1 MFVILAKIL
10 KGVLSRAAENW
21 HIYCLTRAETFLT
34 VTKMQQAV
42 NKNKSIRVLL
52 LFLTVFAAG
61 IGRGLRAQTAFQD
74 NQSQVA
80 PEILRAYWIVT
91 CCEYMDWKNYKTT
104 NDFVI
109 GVYGAMAEEINPL
122 AELTRDRKIN
132 ERNVVIKHFQRLRDI
147 TPTDVIYVNNHYN
160 EEIEA
165 VYNVALANKSLL
177 ITDRAPTDKYFM
189 LNLILEGKDKQFE
202 VNAETT
208 KKSDASMSDK
218 LYNQGG
224 ATLNLKDM
232 YVKKEKELKDKE
244 EMLQKQKV
252 QLDGKEAQLKKQIE
266 ENEVIREQ
274 NRQLAEQLN
283 KTEEEIRVQKTKAAI
298 LMDQVNSQQAKLAQN
313 KLKLAEQAQ
322 EIDSKQKQIEKSNE
336 ELQEKEELLTEREK
350 KIREQ
355 ELAIQDQNT
364 AINKNST
371 VITGIVVF
379 IGAVIL
385 LIALIVRSMI
395 ARNRAN
401 RALKKKN
408 QELMQQTEEINKQ
421 AQELEKVNVELEKLS
436 IVAGKTQNAIVI
448 MDRNGYFEW
457 VNAGFTRF
465 YGYTL
470 QLLRNERDENIVNV
484 SSNKSIRN
492 ILFKCVS
499 NKQTIVFET
508 LAKTRY
514 GKTVA
519 SQATLSPILNKKGEV
534 TQLVAIYSDINKLKE
549 QEAAIRSQ
557 NEELLQQK
565 NTLEVQKTQI
575 EEQNKHIKAS
585 IYYAQTI
592 QKTILPPQEQIEKYF
607 DCFVLFRPKDIVS
620 GDFYWFSEAQD
631 EGHNYLFIGDLDCTG
646 HGVPGAFMSLIGNR
660 ILNEVINVKKTYS
673 PRDIMDQLNKNV
685 IKALKQDQSTN
696 NDGMDT
702 CFCRVEKISSSDY
715 SVLFCGAKR
724 PLYYFSSSDEDVK
737 MLKGDRKSIGG
748 TQQKRGNIE
757 FTNQEIILRSG
768 DIMYLSSDG
777 IIDQND
783 SERKRFGTDN
793 FLAMLKKYRN
803 EPMNRQAEYF
813 AMTLDNYRKS
823 EEQRDDISVI
833 GIKFK

>member
-1 MFVILAKIL
+1 MQNSAGNNKKSL
-10 KGVLSRAAENW
+10 LS
-21 HIYCLTRAETFLT
+21 IFKTLIT
-34 VTKMQQAV
+34 
-42 NKNKSIRVLL
+42 SLL
-52 LFLTVFAAG
+52 LILVLTIG
-61 IGRGLRAQTAFQD
+61 ISKVSYA
-74 NQSQVA
+74 QVA
-80 PEILRAYWIVT
+80 PEILRSYWIIT
-91 CCEYMDWKNYKTT
+91 ACENVEFKNFKSP
-104 NDFVI
+104 NDFSI
-109 GVYGAMAEEINPL
+109 GVYGFMAEEVNS
-122 AELTRDRKIN
+122 LTEIATGRKLNDRN
-132 ERNVVIKHFQRLRDI
+132 LVIKHFRRLKDI
-147 TPTDVIYVNNHYN
+147 TPTDVIFVNNHYN
-160 EEIEA
+160 EELEA
-165 VYNVALANKSLL
+165 VYNIAVANKSLL
-177 ITDRAPTDKYFM
+177 MTDRAPSDQYFM
-189 LNLILEGKDKQFE
+189 VNLLLEGKDKQYE
-202 VNAETT
+202 ISAANA
-208 KKSDASMSDK
+208 KKSDLTFSDK
-218 LYNQGG
+218 MSNQGG
-224 ATLNLKDM
+224 ATLDLREM
-232 YVKKEKELKDKE
+232 YIKKERELQNKEERLEKQRIQLEEKEKE
-244 EMLQKQKV
+244 QQR
-252 QLDGKEAQLKKQIE
+252 QLE
-266 ENEVIREQ
+266 ENLIITEQ
-274 NRQLAEQLN
+274 NRQLAQELDQ
-283 KTEEEIRVQKTKAAI
+283 TEEQIEIQKTKAAI
-298 LMDQVNSQQAKLAQN
+298 LMDQVRSQEAKLAQN
-313 KLKLAEQAQ
+313 KIKLAEQES
-322 EIDSKQKQIEKSNE
+322 EIDSKQKQIETSNKELRDKELELSQRE
-336 ELQEKEELLTEREK
+336 E

-355 ELAIQDQNT
+355 ESTIQVRNT
-364 AINKNST
+364 AIDQNST

-379 IGAVIL
+379 IGVVIL
-385 LIALIVRSMI
+385 LIALIVRAM
-395 ARNRAN
+395 RLRKLAN
-401 RALKKKN
+401 IALKKKN
-408 QELMQQTEEINKQ
+408 IELVKQTDEINKQ

-436 IVAGKTQNAIVI
+436 IVAGKTQNAIII

-499 NKQTIVFET
+499 NKQTIVFESV
-508 LAKTRY
+508 AQTRY
-514 GKTVA
+514 GKKVA
-519 SQATLSPILNKKGEV
+519 TQTTLSPILNDKGEV

-565 NTLEVQKTQI
+565 NTLEVQKNQI

-585 IYYAQTI
+585 IHYAQTI
-592 QKTILPPQEQIEKYF
+592 QKTILPPVEQIEKYF

-620 GDFYWFSEAQD
+620 GDFYWFSEVQD
-631 EGHNYLFIGDLDCTG
+631 EGHNYQFIGDLDCTG

-702 CFCRVEKISSSDY
+702 CFCRVEKIASNDY
-715 SVLFCGAKR
+715 SVTFCGAKR
-724 PLYYFSSSDEDVK
+724 PLYYFTSNEEDVK

-757 FTNQEIILRSG
+757 FTNQEIIMHSG

-783 SERKRFGTDN
+783 ADRKRFGTEN
-793 FLAMLKKYRN
+793 FLAMLKKYRK
-803 EPMNRQAEYF
+803 EPMNRQGEYF

>member
-1 MFVILAKIL
+1 M
-10 KGVLSRAAENW
+10 
-21 HIYCLTRAETFLT
+21 T
-34 VTKMQQAV
+34 
-42 NKNKSIRVLL
+42 
-52 LFLTVFAAG
+52 AG
-61 IGRGLRAQTAFQD
+61 IGGSVHA
-74 NQSQVA
+74 QVA
-80 PEILRAYWIVT
+80 PEILRAYWIIT
-91 CCEYMDWKNYKTT
+91 SCEGAEWKNFKSP
-104 NDFVI
+104 NDFTI
-109 GVYGAMAEEINPL
+109 GVYGFMAEEINSL
-122 AELTRDRKIN
+122 IEISTERKIN
-132 ERNVVIKHFQRLRDI
+132 DRNLVIKHFRKLKDI
-147 TPTDVIYVNNHYN
+147 TPTDVLFVNYHYN
-160 EEIEA
+160 EELEA
-165 VYNVALANKSLL
+165 VYNIAVANKTLL
-177 ITDRAPTDKYFM
+177 MTDRAPSDKYFM
-189 LNLILEGKDKQFE
+189 INLLLEGKEKQYE
-202 VNAETT
+202 INPKNAELVDIKFPEKMSNEGGSTLDLREMFV
-208 KKSDASMSDK
+208 KKDK
-218 LYNQGG
+218 E
-224 ATLNLKDM
+224 LKN
-232 YVKKEKELKDKE
+232 KEERLQKQKAQLEEKEKELNR
-244 EMLQKQKV
+244 
-252 QLDGKEAQLKKQIE
+252 QLA
-266 ENEVIREQ
+266 ENRVITEQ
-274 NRQLAEQLN
+274 NRQLAEELDR
-283 KTEEEIRVQKTKAAI
+283 TEEEIEVQKTKAAI
-298 LMDQVNSQQAKLAQN
+298 LMDQVRDQQSKLAQN
-313 KLKLAEQAQ
+313 QLKLAEQEY
-322 EIDSKQKQIEKSNE
+322 EIDSKQKLIENSNK
-336 ELQEKEELLTEREK
+336 ELKEKETQLEEREE

-355 ELAIQDQNT
+355 ESTIKVRNT
-364 AINKNST
+364 AIDQNST
-371 VITGIVVF
+371 VITGIVIF
-379 IGAVIL
+379 IGVIIF
-385 LIALIVRSMI
+385 LIALIVRAMRLRKLANI
-395 ARNRAN
+395 ALR
-401 RALKKKN
+401 KKN
-408 QELMQQTEEINKQ
+408 SELTRQTEEINKQ
-421 AQELEKVNVELEKLS
+421 TKELEQVNVELEKLS

-457 VNAGFTRF
+457 VNAGFTRY

-499 NKQTIVFET
+499 NKQTIVFES
-508 LAKTRY
+508 LARTRY
-514 GKTVA
+514 GKEVA
-519 SQATLSPILNKKGEV
+519 SQTTLSPILNDKGEV

-565 NTLEVQKTQI
+565 NILEVQKNQI

-631 EGHNYLFIGDLDCTG
+631 EGHSYQFIGDLDCTG

-673 PRDIMDQLNKNV
+673 PRDIMDLLNQNV

-702 CFCRVEKISSSDY
+702 CFCRIEKIGSNDY
-715 SVLFCGAKR
+715 SVTFCGAKR
-724 PLYYFSSSDEDVK
+724 PLYYFSTGEEDIK

-748 TQQKRGNIE
+748 TQQKRGNIQ
-757 FTNQEIILRSG
+757 FTNQEIILHSG

-783 SERKRFGTDN
+783 AERKRFGTEN
-793 FLAMLKKYRN
+793 FVAMLKKYRN
-803 EPMNRQAEYF
+803 EPMNRQGEYF